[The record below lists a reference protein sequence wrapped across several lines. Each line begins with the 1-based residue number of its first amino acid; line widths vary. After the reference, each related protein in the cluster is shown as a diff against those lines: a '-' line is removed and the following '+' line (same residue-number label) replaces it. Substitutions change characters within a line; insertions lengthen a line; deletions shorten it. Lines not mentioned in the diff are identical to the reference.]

1 MNVNKIT
8 TKLKEEYQQDIIDQ
22 RFIYQLISTYR
33 KAIATHLRN
42 VYSLFR
48 FANRN
53 ALEIV
58 CVDES
63 LFTHKAGD
71 QQWVVG
77 LINTLTNELRLE
89 LVENRQ
95 KIP

>member
-1 MNVNKIT
+1 MNKIT
-8 TKLKEEYQQDIIDQ
+8 TKLKEEYQQDNIDQ
-22 RFIYQLISTYR
+22 RIIYQIISTCG
-33 KAIATHLRN
+33 KAIATHSRN

-48 FANRN
+48 LAKRN

-63 LFTHKAGD
+63 LFTHNAGD

-77 LINTLTNELRLE
+77 LINTLNNEL
-89 LVENRQ
+89 
-95 KIP
+95 KIRT